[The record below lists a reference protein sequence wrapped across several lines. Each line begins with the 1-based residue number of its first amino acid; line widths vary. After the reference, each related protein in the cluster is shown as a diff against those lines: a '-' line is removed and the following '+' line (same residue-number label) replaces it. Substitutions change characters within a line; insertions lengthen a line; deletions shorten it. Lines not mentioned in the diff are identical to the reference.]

1 MRKLDIANEM
11 AQKFPSRTFSV
22 RESLV
27 LVEVILDSVKSAL
40 REGEDVKIPL
50 FGNFL
55 LRQKRARKGR
65 NPKTGEAAW
74 ISSRRV
80 VTFKPSLFFKELVGK

>member
-11 AQKFPSRTFSV
+11 ARKFPLPPFSV

-27 LVEVILDSVKSAL
+27 LAEVILDSIKGAL

-65 NPKTGEAAW
+65 NPKTGETAW

-80 VTFKPSLFFKELVGK
+80 VTFKPSRFFKELVGK